1 MKKAAVLIATVIL
14 SVFCSVSVFAAGNDL
29 SEKKTIGVFAKSVY
43 TLPDGC
49 YGTEEDDNGNLIA
62 ELPDGV
68 KVTAASNSLSSSLRM
83 VIVPITEQHEQAY
96 RWISDCTT
104 GFGSD
109 LLFYDI
115 YFVDKYGN
123 RVDVNMPIDVSV
135 ALMNGYATL
144 KAAEIS
150 ADGNV
155 LQLASKSGG
164 NKITFGIVKG
174 GYYAVA
180 STKTDRPVS
189 PKTGDNG
196 IMDLYNV
203 MLFVSGAAIAE
214 AAIYAVKKR
223 YSEKL

>member
-1 MKKAAVLIATVIL
+1 MKKAAVLIVTVIL
-14 SVFCSVSVFAAGNDL
+14 SVFCSVSVFAAENDL

-49 YGTEEDDNGNLIA
+49 YGTEKDDNGNHIA

-68 KVTAASNSLSSSLRM
+68 KVTVAANSMSSSLRM

-104 GFGSD
+104 GFGTD

-115 YFVDKYGN
+115 YFVDEYGN

-135 ALMNGYATL
+135 ALMNGYGTI

-150 ADGNV
+150 ADGSV
-155 LQLASKSGG
+155 LQLASKNGG
-164 NKITFGIVKG
+164 NKITFGIVKA
-174 GYYAVA
+174 GYYAIA
-180 STKTDRPVS
+180 STKTDKPIS
-189 PKTGDNG
+189 PKTGDNSLMNPY
-196 IMDLYNV
+196 IV
-203 MLFVSGAAIAE
+203 MLFVSGGVASTV
-214 AAIYAVKKR
+214 IYGRKIKCSAK
-223 YSEKL
+223 

>member
-1 MKKAAVLIATVIL
+1 MKKAAVLIAVVIL
-14 SVFCSVSVFAAGNDL
+14 SVFCSVPVFAAGNDL
-29 SEKKTIGVFAKSVY
+29 SEEKTIGVFAKSVY

-49 YGTEEDDNGNLIA
+49 YGTEEDDNGNHIA

-68 KVTAASNSLSSSLRM
+68 KVTVATNSMSSSLRM

-104 GFGSD
+104 GFGTD
-109 LLFYDI
+109 ILFYDI
-115 YFVDKYGN
+115 YFVDEYGN

-135 ALMNGYATL
+135 ALMNGYGTI

-150 ADGNV
+150 ADGSV

-180 STKTDRPVS
+180 STKTDKPLS

-196 IMDLYNV
+196 NMDLWIAL
-203 MLFVSGAAIAE
+203 LFVSGAGISG
-214 AAIYAVKKR
+214 AAVYAVKKR
-223 YSEKL
+223 YSAK